1 MSESERD
8 QTWRPS
14 ANWGRLLVL
23 TATLLWSLNGF
34 FGQSPVFSDWPAENR
49 GILLSF
55 WRSLFAAV
63 MLWPFVRQPRWTPR
77 LLPMM
82 GCFVLMGVTLLSAMS
97 FTSAAS
103 AIWLHYTSP
112 LWVFLG
118 GVCLLRER
126 ATWRDACM
134 LLNVSA
140 GILFILSYAGSQ
152 DWRGVTLG
160 LASGVTF
167 AGVVLSLRLLRGQ
180 NSAWLIAL
188 NTTAS
193 AVLLFPYVMWH
204 GIWPDLSQLG
214 VLCAFG
220 MLQIG
225 LPYLLFTLGLRGVTS
240 HEASAMTLLE
250 PLLVPCWVWLAWRH
264 VPSYEPTHWSTFVG
278 GAFILSGLAIRF
290 ISPQAITRVFQRHPA
305 ELPAPHPAE
314 PNHPA

>member
-1 MSESERD
+1 MNEAEPDS
-8 QTWRPS
+8 TWRPTPVM
-14 ANWGRLLVL
+14 GRLLVL
-23 TATLLWSLNGF
+23 AATLLWSLNGF
-34 FGQSPVFSDWPAENR
+34 FGQAPWFADWPAEQR

-118 GVCLLRER
+118 AICLLRER
-126 ATWRDACM
+126 ATWRDAGM
-134 LLNVSA
+134 LVSVAA

-152 DWRGVTLG
+152 DWRGLTLG
-160 LASGVTF
+160 LASGIAF

-193 AVLLFPYVMWH
+193 AVLLFPYVVWH
-204 GIWPDLSQLG
+204 GIWPSLPQLG

-225 LPYLLFTLGLRGVTS
+225 LPYLLFTLGIRGVSS
-240 HEASAMTLLE
+240 HEASAITLLE

-264 VPSYEPTHWSTFVG
+264 APSYEPTHWSTFVG
-278 GAFILSGLAIRF
+278 GALILCGLGMRF
-290 ISPQAITRVFQRHPA
+290 VSTGSIQRRSSAAQPASP
-305 ELPAPHPAE
+305 ESLPE
-314 PNHPA
+314 